1 MFWTLTAIQ
10 LLFLART
17 LPRDEDAMEA
27 ELAQYAAAAL
37 ERTQGPAQEDDS
49 TMVSIEDRMISFDGS
64 AARESMRFVGVAIRE
79 MSAEILS
86 GPFHCGNDDRADEEE
101 DENDN
106 DDDDTFDLA
115 DRRKLW
121 IQQQEVAWQNVKGQS
136 RQNNCEGKKVN
147 VVDET
152 SLLLP
157 H

>member
-1 MFWTLTAIQ
+1 
-10 LLFLART
+10 
-17 LPRDEDAMEA
+17 MEA

-37 ERTQGPAQEDDS
+37 ERAQVPTQEDDS

-86 GPFHCGNDDRADEEE
+86 GPFHCGNDEHDDDDDDE
-101 DENDN
+101 DESDN
-106 DDDDTFDLA
+106 DDDDTIDLT

-121 IQQQEVAWQNVKGQS
+121 IQQQEVAWQNVKGQN
-136 RQNNCEGKKVN
+136 RQKNCKGKRAN
-147 VVDET
+147 AVDET